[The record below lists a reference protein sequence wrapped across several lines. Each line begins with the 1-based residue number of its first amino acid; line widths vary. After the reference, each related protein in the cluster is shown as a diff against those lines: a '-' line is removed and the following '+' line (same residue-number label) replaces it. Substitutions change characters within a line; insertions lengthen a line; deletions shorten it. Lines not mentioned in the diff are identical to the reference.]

1 MPFKNKIAAALFG
14 LVALPVAAFAGV
26 IGGTYY
32 APQYDFREF
41 FAATDGRNF
50 QVILA
55 GNPFPGIDPN
65 TVARDLLP
73 AMQAAKP
80 RPALTFTY
88 DCARR
93 AAAPRLS
100 PGAGLRS
107 RPRSGLRSGVPG
119 RHPLQAGPA
128 RPLLCLRRL
137 LSQRSGDVGDDR
149 LDAGDRAGRSAH
161 PAALPGVVPGRVQ
174 QFAGTAA
181 ANRRRRPRGRIS
193 WTSPLPIPS
202 LVSIRA

>member
-1 MPFKNKIAAALFG
+1 MPFKNKIAAALLS
-14 LVALPVAAFAGV
+14 LVALPVAASAAI

-55 GNPFPGIDPN
+55 GNPFPGVDPN

-88 DCARR
+88 D
-93 AAAPRLS
+93 APVE
-100 PGAGLRS
+100 
-107 RPRSGLRSGVPG
+107 RPRPDYRLVLIFDSALDLGSDSVCRGVTRFKRGQPG
-119 RHPLQAGPA
+119 VFYLYAVYCRNDQVMSETTAWTPATGPA
-128 RPLLCLRRL
+128 EHQRRFPAIGEFVQSL
-137 LSQRSGDVGDDR
+137 AR
-149 LDAGDRAGRSAH
+149 LG
-161 PAALPGVVPGRVQ
+161 
-174 QFAGTAA
+174 
-181 ANRRRRPRGRIS
+181 
-193 WTSPLPIPS
+193 
-202 LVSIRA
+202 